1 MRAVSLHR
9 FLPGQLVTRV
19 AAFVLLTWVV
29 LICLLAFGATGVA
42 AAQTSPGAEVG
53 CPFRW

>member
-9 FLPGQLVTRV
+9 FLPGQLVARV
-19 AAFVLLTWVV
+19 AAYTLLIWVV
-29 LICLLAFGATGVA
+29 FICLLVFGATGVA
-42 AAQTSPGAEVG
+42 AAQASPGPELI

>member
-19 AAFVLLTWVV
+19 VAYALLSSAV

-42 AAQTSPGAEVG
+42 AAQASPGPEGG